1 MCNLVDHAGLAQ
13 SVEHFTAVAG
23 GCRLY
28 SWEQTNTQDIKIT
41 EK

>member
-13 SVEHFTAVAG
+13 SVEHLTAVAG

-28 SWEQTNTQDIKIT
+28 SWEQTNTQDLKIT